1 MDAVKVMPLR
11 SQRSTGENS
20 RSLAKPVAP
29 RHSRAIRPAMS
40 CPARLLLS
48 ALAALTLSACASSG
62 DGGGDYPSLAI
73 RDVERARGQF
83 EPIAVDPI
91 AVPEVPVAYEGSLQE
106 RLAMLVEA
114 ARSAHQRF
122 AANLPAARRTVASA
136 GRAAIGSD
144 AWGASQVALAD
155 LESIRSDA
163 AIPLAD
169 LDILHIAASV
179 AAEDRG
185 QIDAAR
191 SAVIALVEEEDEALA
206 ELRARV
212 AP

>member
-1 MDAVKVMPLR
+1 MGAVKVMPPR

-62 DGGGDYPSLAI
+62 GDYPSLAI
-73 RDVERARGQF
+73 RDVEHARGQF

-106 RLAMLVEA
+106 RLGMLVEA

-122 AANLPAARRTVASA
+122 VASLPAARRTVASA
-136 GRAAIGSD
+136 GRAAIGSS

-179 AAEDRG
+179 AAQDRG
-185 QIDAAR
+185 QIDTAR

>member
-1 MDAVKVMPLR
+1 MGAVKVMPPR

-62 DGGGDYPSLAI
+62 GGDYPSLAI

-106 RLAMLVEA
+106 RLAMLVGA

-122 AANLPAARRTVASA
+122 VASLPAARRTVASA
-136 GRAAIGSD
+136 GRAAIGSN

-185 QIDAAR
+185 QIDTAR

>member
-1 MDAVKVMPLR
+1 MGAVKVMPPR

-62 DGGGDYPSLAI
+62 GGDYPSLAI
-73 RDVERARGQF
+73 RNVERARGQF

-122 AANLPAARRTVASA
+122 VASLPAARRTVASA
-136 GRAAIGSD
+136 GRAAIGSN

-185 QIDAAR
+185 QIDTAR

>member
-1 MDAVKVMPLR
+1 
-11 SQRSTGENS
+11 
-20 RSLAKPVAP
+20 
-29 RHSRAIRPAMS
+29 
-40 CPARLLLS
+40 LLS

-62 DGGGDYPSLAI
+62 GDYPSLAI
-73 RDVERARGQF
+73 RDVERARGRF

-122 AANLPAARRTVASA
+122 VASLPAARRTVASA
-136 GRAAIGSD
+136 GRAAIGST

-179 AAEDRG
+179 ASEDRG
-185 QIDAAR
+185 QIDTAR